1 MMKKSKKTIG
11 FLMIFTVIFAL
22 SLCLVACNGNDNSG
36 ENTFIVGTAM
46 EVDSLNRLDTL
57 GGGAGYNFD
66 KIASTVSQLTV
77 VSQIDG
83 SFVGN
88 ACDYSVS
95 EDGKTFTLTPKALK
109 WHDGVAFSADDV
121 EFSLAD
127 VIGSEDYTDC
137 TKQNGSLVYTLAI
150 SETQFLAKLA
160 KETIKPKHIFETATK
175 DTLTDEQ
182 SVVGLGPYKYQS
194 RDKNAGTITF
204 VKNADYPNAENL
216 TVDKVIFKHYGSADV
231 MTLALKKGEIDAV
244 YNYGKGLDVDA
255 VSTLKSCDNVTLV
268 SYASKSIPKVLF
280 FNNAKMTDARVKRAI
295 AKSIDYN
302 KIRTLFGSDG
312 ASASREGFVGDGIFG
327 YKESA
332 VWSED
337 LEEAKSLLQSAGY
350 SENNK
355 FRFELLVRTDKGN
368 DSQYAPVLKTQ
379 IERTGLVNV
388 VLVEKGSDW
397 QKYYQDGNHMASL
410 ATVTEK
416 GYDFEAGYASRY
428 TLATVTSML
437 TIKNPVSH
445 GQLQVEADGQLTEY
459 GKILKDMQGAK
470 TTEQLQ
476 DAVGRYQDFMV
487 QNVPCVALFY
497 DGTVQGASS
506 KWQGY
511 LVDNAYGIVNTKT
524 FENLKKA

>member
-1 MMKKSKKTIG
+1 MKKLTKTIRI
-11 FLMIFTVIFAL
+11 LMIFTAIFAL
-22 SLCLVACNGNDNSG
+22 FSCLVACNDKGNDKESV
-36 ENTFIVGTAM
+36 FIVGTTM

-83 SFVGN
+83 NFVGN
-88 ACDYSVS
+88 ACDYTVF

-109 WHDGVAFSADDV
+109 WHDGVAFTAEDV

-127 VIGSEDYTDC
+127 VIGSADYSAC
-137 TKQNGSLVYTLAI
+137 AKQNGSLVYTLEI
-150 SETQFLAKLA
+150 SESQFLAKLA
-160 KETIKPKHIFETATK
+160 KETIKPKHIFENATK
-175 DTLTDEQ
+175 DSLTDEQ
-182 SVVGLGPYKYQS
+182 SVVGLGAYKYQS

-204 VKNADYPNAENL
+204 VKNADYPNAENM
-216 TVDKVIFKHYGSADV
+216 VADKVIFKHYGSSDV

-255 VSTLKSCDNVTLV
+255 VSALKSCDNVTLV

-295 AKSIDYN
+295 AKSIDYD
-302 KIRTLFGSDG
+302 KIRSLFGSDG

-368 DSQYAPVLKTQ
+368 DSQYATVLKTQ

-388 VLVEKGSDW
+388 VLIEKGSDW

-410 ATVTEK
+410 ATVTEN

-437 TIKNPVSH
+437 TMNNPVSH
-445 GQLQVEADGQLTEY
+445 GQLQVEVDGELTEY
-459 GKILKDMQGAK
+459 GKILKAMQGAK
-470 TTEQLQ
+470 TTSQLQ
-476 DAVGRYQDFMV
+476 EAVGKYQDYMV
-487 QNVPCVALFY
+487 QNVPCIALFY

>member
-1 MMKKSKKTIG
+1 MMKKSIKTIE
-11 FLMIFTVIFAL
+11 FLMIFAVIFTL
-22 SLCLVACNGNDNSG
+22 FFCLVACNHNDKGG
-36 ENTFIVGTAM
+36 ENVFIVGTTM

-66 KIASTVSQLTV
+66 KIASTVSQLTAI
-77 VSQIDG
+77 SQIDG

-88 ACDYSVS
+88 ACDYTVS

-109 WHDGVAFSADDV
+109 WHDGVEFTADDV
-121 EFSLAD
+121 EFSLED
-127 VIGSEDYTDC
+127 VIGSDDYSHC
-137 TKQNGSLVYTLAI
+137 VEQNGSLVYTLEI
-150 SETQFLAKLA
+150 SEAQFLQKLA
-160 KETIKPKHIFETATK
+160 KETIKPKHIFESATK
-175 DTLTDEQ
+175 DDLTDEQ
-182 SVVGLGPYKYQS
+182 SVVGLGAYKYQS

-204 VKNADYPNAENL
+204 VKNADYPNAENMI
-216 TVDKVIFKHYGSADV
+216 VDKVIFKHYGSADV
-231 MTLALKKGEIDAV
+231 LTLALKKGEIDAV

-255 VSTLKSCDNVTLV
+255 VSALKSCDNVTLV

-295 AKSIDYN
+295 AKSIDYD

-332 VWSED
+332 VWSEN
-337 LEEAKSLLQSAGY
+337 LEEAKALLQSAGY
-350 SENNK
+350 SQNNK

-368 DSQYAPVLKTQ
+368 DSQYATVLKTQ

-388 VLVEKGSDW
+388 VLIEKGSDW

-437 TIKNPVSH
+437 SMTNPVSH
-445 GQLQVEADGQLTEY
+445 GQLQVEADGEPTEY
-459 GKILKDMQGAK
+459 GKILKAMQGAK
-470 TTEQLQ
+470 TASQLQ
-476 DAVGRYQDFMV
+476 KAVGEYQDYMV

-506 KWQGY
+506 NWQGY

-524 FENLKKA
+524 FECLKRA

>member
-11 FLMIFTVIFAL
+11 FLMIFIVIFAL

-36 ENTFIVGTAM
+36 ENTFIVGTTM

-182 SVVGLGPYKYQS
+182 SIVGLGPYKYQN

-255 VSTLKSCDNVTLV
+255 VSSLKSCDNVTLV

-295 AKSIDYN
+295 AKSIDYDT
-302 KIRTLFGSDG
+302 IRTLFGSDG

-397 QKYYQDGNHMASL
+397 QTYYQDGKHMASL
-410 ATVTEK
+410 VTVTEK

-428 TLATVTSML
+428 TLATNTSML
-437 TIKNPVSH
+437 KKNPVSH
-445 GQLQVEADGQLTEY
+445 GQLQVEVDGQLTEY

-470 TTEQLQ
+470 TAEQLQ
-476 DAVGRYQDFMV
+476 DAVGRYQDYMV